1 MTLSAMGI
9 PRRGRPGAPSG
20 TETTA
25 RSARPGRRNPP
36 AAGWSARGHHRESRA
51 RQARRSSGLPGRRL
65 APGRVAPPMPVLP
78 AVRRRD
84 RRAGRRAVGPGP
96 AAPGGAC
103 HLALDDIA
111 LVEQRTAGPVHALT
125 VTARTGTLV
134 VRCDDDQR
142 SRVDAWTG
150 RLRLRVAARSA
161 PLPPTSPY
169 GKGGDLDAFLLAPDD
184 QAVVVG
190 HRGGRL
196 RRCCLLA
203 VTSRELIIEHSW
215 RDPRRPWRQIS
226 RTLYLPR
233 QSVHGAMVRGRAL
246 RLQSADTTVRVRLGS
261 RKTAAT
267 ASTWLSSSSVVRGLA
282 PPEESQ
288 DPRDHALPR
297 CGFRRALRLR

>member
-9 PRRGRPGAPSG
+9 PRRGRPGAHLVP
-20 TETTA
+20 
-25 RSARPGRRNPP
+25 RRRPDRPGL
-36 AAGWSARGHHRESRA
+36 AAAIPR
-51 RQARRSSGLPGRRL
+51 LPDGAHEGITASL
-65 APGRVAPPMPVLP
+65 GPVRPEDLLVFP
-78 AVRRRD
+78 AVAWPLGGWRRRCLYSPLCVAVIGEQGVGLWVQD
-84 RRAGRRAVGPGP
+84 LPLPEVRA
-96 AAPGGAC
+96 

-226 RTLYLPR
+226 RTLYLPQR
-233 QSVHGAMVRGRAL
+233 PRAA
-246 RLQSADTTVRVRLGS
+246 RRVTGS
-261 RKTAAT
+261 
-267 ASTWLSSSSVVRGLA
+267 
-282 PPEESQ
+282 P
-288 DPRDHALPR
+288 
-297 CGFRRALRLR
+297 